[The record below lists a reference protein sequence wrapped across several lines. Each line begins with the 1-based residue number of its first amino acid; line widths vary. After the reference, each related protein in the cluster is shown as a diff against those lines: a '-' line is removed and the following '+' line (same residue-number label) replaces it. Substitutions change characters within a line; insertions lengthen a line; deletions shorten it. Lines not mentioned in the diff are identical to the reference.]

1 MESICSRRMRSIAAT
16 TSARRGLRRGACSRP
31 CACSCSARACD
42 RLNAAVFAEA
52 AFNGTSFSHRL
63 DKNVAATFMQP
74 LLASIT
80 GLAERGSPS
89 PPARLALPQT
99 FWHGVIIM
107 KARNVLLPALVTGA
121 LIFAGASFAQ
131 DTTGQAP
138 PPSQNTMQPAP
149 APTQPPFSQLAG
161 NSKWITEEQAAAYP
175 PLANDFLNASH
186 DGKRVSKT
194 QYEAWVKQIQ

>member
-1 MESICSRRMRSIAAT
+1 
-16 TSARRGLRRGACSRP
+16 
-31 CACSCSARACD
+31 
-42 RLNAAVFAEA
+42 
-52 AFNGTSFSHRL
+52 
-63 DKNVAATFMQP
+63 
-74 LLASIT
+74 
-80 GLAERGSPS
+80 
-89 PPARLALPQT
+89 
-99 FWHGVIIM
+99 M

-131 DTTGQAP
+131 DSTGQAP
-138 PPSQNTMQPAP
+138 PPSQNSMQSAPAPATQAPPSQDTMQPAP
-149 APTQPPFSQLAG
+149 APAQTPPPDVTVRSVPPAAPQIATPPPFSQLAG

>member
-1 MESICSRRMRSIAAT
+1 
-16 TSARRGLRRGACSRP
+16 
-31 CACSCSARACD
+31 
-42 RLNAAVFAEA
+42 
-52 AFNGTSFSHRL
+52 
-63 DKNVAATFMQP
+63 
-74 LLASIT
+74 
-80 GLAERGSPS
+80 
-89 PPARLALPQT
+89 
-99 FWHGVIIM
+99 M

-131 DTTGQAP
+131 DITGQAP

-149 APTQPPFSQLAG
+149 APTQTPPPDVTVRSVPPAAPQIATPPPFSQLAG